1 MKNWKTIK
9 IFVSSTFKDMDV
21 ERDALR
27 NIVLPRLNEHFAP
40 HKRNIQIID
49 LRHSVETDSRQTAD
63 ERERC
68 VFNICMDEI
77 L

>member
-49 LRHSVETDSRQTAD
+49 LRDAYSISAWTKFCRANLTLSV
-63 ERERC
+63 
-68 VFNICMDEI
+68 
-77 L
+77 